1 MLLWISFTNV
11 YGCLVIGEI
20 MSFDDYDKDLKEKKE
35 LDELPAGLL
44 SLLFMGIS
52 LGLLP
57 IFLNLVKLD
66 HNSNSYKALFIVA
79 VIAIIVEV
87 ALLILEIVFP
97 LRLFINYLINRKM
110 RSISILA
117 VCGMSVFVIFVMIVL
132 GIIFML

>member
-1 MLLWISFTNV
+1 
-11 YGCLVIGEI
+11 
-20 MSFDDYDKDLKEKKE
+20 MSFDDYEKNYKEKKE
-35 LDELPAGLL
+35 LEELPAGLL

-66 HNSNSYKALFIVA
+66 HNSNNYKALFIVA

-97 LRLFINYLINRKM
+97 LRLFINYLINRQM

-117 VCGMSVFVIFVMIVL
+117 VCGMSVFVIFVMIVF

>member
-11 YGCLVIGEI
+11 YGCLVIGEV
-20 MSFDDYDKDLKEKKE
+20 MSFDDYDKNLKEKKE

-79 VIAIIVEV
+79 VIAIIIEV
-87 ALLILEIVFP
+87 GLLILEIVFP